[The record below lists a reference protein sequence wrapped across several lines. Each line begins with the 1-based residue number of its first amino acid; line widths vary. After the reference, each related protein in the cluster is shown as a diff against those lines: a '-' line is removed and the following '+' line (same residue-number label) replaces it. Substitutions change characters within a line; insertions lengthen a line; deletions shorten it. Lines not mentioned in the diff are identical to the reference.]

1 MSNGLKTGLYIVS
14 TVLVVGVI
22 AVLAVKLLVWVIIP
36 IILGLY
42 IFFKIK
48 GYINNKKGKSP
59 SSTSYNSES
68 KSNYSNNYST
78 NADDDSVGEVIDVE
92 YEDVNK

>member
-14 TVLVVGVI
+14 TVLVVGLI
-22 AVLAVKLLVWVIIP
+22 TVLAVQLLVWVLP

-48 GYINNKKGKSP
+48 GYINNKKGKSS

-92 YEDVNK
+92 YQDVNK

>member
-1 MSNGLKTGLYIVS
+1 MSNGLKTGLYIVG
-14 TVLVVGVI
+14 TVLVIGVVASLAI
-22 AVLAVKLLVWVIIP
+22 QLLIWVLP

-48 GYINNKKGKSP
+48 GYIDNKKGKSS
-59 SSTSYNSES
+59 SSTSYNSRA
-68 KSNYSNNYST
+68 KSNFSNDYST
-78 NADDDSVGEVIDVE
+78 NADDDSVGEVVDVE

>member
-22 AVLAVKLLVWVIIP
+22 AVLAVKLLVWVLP

-48 GYINNKKGKSP
+48 GYINNKKGKSS
-59 SSTSYNSES
+59 SSTSYNSGAQTNF
-68 KSNYSNNYST
+68 SNDYST
-78 NADDDSVGEVIDVE
+78 KVDDSVGEVIDVE
-92 YEDVNK
+92 YEDVNNK

>member
-22 AVLAVKLLVWVIIP
+22 TVLAVQLLVWVLP

-48 GYINNKKGKSP
+48 GYINNKKGKSS

-78 NADDDSVGEVIDVE
+78 NADDESVGEVIDVE